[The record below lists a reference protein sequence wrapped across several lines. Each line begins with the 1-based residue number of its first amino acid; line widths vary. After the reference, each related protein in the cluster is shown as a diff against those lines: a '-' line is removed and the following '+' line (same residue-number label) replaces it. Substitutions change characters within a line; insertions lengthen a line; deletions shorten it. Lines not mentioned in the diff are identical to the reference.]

1 MNKHT
6 DIRQKALALLLALCL
21 LLPVIAVAAQPWQEQ
36 ETPYGARLRAG
47 TIFYTDAEMTTEQG
61 TLQKDTTVQVNE
73 TRGKAA
79 AISYTVKKET
89 KNAWVEGKNLILL
102 NIATPT
108 DLAGVIGGED
118 VVLLPPVPEIP
129 EEPEELPTEEPTEEP
144 AEEPT
149 EEPAEKPGEEPT
161 EEPGEEPEE
170 EPAEIPGEEPAEEP
184 AVEPAEE
191 PIEEPAEESGEEPTE
206 EPKEIP
212 GEEPAE
218 ELSEEEPAEEPGEE
232 PAEGLTGEPSEEPDE
247 EEAEALTGEPAEET
261 NGDPA
266 EGTAVEEA
274 AEPVENLSEEP
285 SEDEAEEPEEFGL
298 GSLEEAEPEEVFITE
313 EELQNL
319 SAESAQP
326 ETSSVY
332 VMEEDQLVAALYQ
345 PIATDTLPEARNQN
359 PFGTCWAFAAV
370 GAMEIDLIK
379 DNNAKSSIDLSE
391 FFLAYFAAHNYPDPK
406 DGGEGDSVSVTIY
419 DKYKSLRNYLDLG
432 GMSTMAYHILASL
445 IGTTTE
451 ADNPYPAGRSEAEK
465 TPSEYTAIAAQI
477 TGAYNLKGSD
487 AEGLKQQIQDHGSVK
502 VSVFM
507 VSGSYLSNNQVYSV
521 KDSEGKELGYYSGYN
536 SSTASLY
543 GTYKTTNHD
552 VLLVGW
558 DDNYSKDNF
567 LSGLKPSSNG
577 AWKARNSWGTS
588 FGQNGY
594 FYISYED
601 ASLKSGKATAYD
613 ADNKD
618 IADFCYSYDKSYS
631 PTQTAVVSNQA
642 VIKQSF
648 TVAAQERLQSVGVEV
663 SSDNMTITAVVRVNG
678 KEVSKS
684 NPTVAKYSGFY
695 NLKLNTA
702 YETTQ
707 ETTMEVEVTCT
718 SSGNKIWIPYQPNGY
733 GKVNG
738 DYGYYSYKSD
748 FGTSGG
754 FTLNGTHMDGD
765 STIKLY
771 TKKKPA
777 STGLVSSITLDKT
790 GTININSGESFTVK
804 PTIQPTNAT
813 NKTLQWYTSDE
824 YVARL
829 VEDNNGMK
837 VVGGKKD
844 GTAVIT
850 AMSTNGVYAN
860 FKVQVTH
867 TEVPLNKV
875 TIKGYNAGRTFTINE
890 STSRGFKLG
899 DRLMLEAELD
909 PWNTT
914 DTDLIWT
921 TDNSTVMSLYRVT
934 GNKCE
939 VLVKKNGVAQ
949 ITVES
954 KDGGKKDSITFTVDL
969 PVHVSDVYLNY
980 ISYGLWEGDSVQ
992 LKATVLP
999 YDADD
1004 QRLIWTSSKPE
1015 VATVTGTGYVT
1026 AKKDGT
1032 TVIKVTTQ
1040 DGGYTD
1046 TCEVTVYT
1054 RDPVAAFVYRMYR
1067 VCLLR
1072 EPDAGGLQNWVN
1084 QLNARVL
1091 TGAQVAYGF
1100 YDSPEMK
1107 NRNLSNADFVERCYE
1122 GIMGRGSDAAG
1133 KNYWVKKLENGMSRK
1148 AVISGFTESKEFKEL
1163 CEYYGINRGSYQ
1175 SDEARD
1181 KNEGVTAFVSRLYTK
1196 MLGRAYDVTGLNNWC
1211 ASILANPS
1219 KTNVLNV
1226 ALNGFMHSREFL
1238 NKNLS
1243 DIEFVKVLYRTF
1255 LGREYDAAGLAD
1267 WTGKLASGMSRDQVA
1282 SGFAY
1287 SQEFARIMAS
1297 YGL

>member
-21 LLPVIAVAAQPWQEQ
+21 LMPVVATAAQPWQEQ
-36 ETPYGARLRAG
+36 ETPYGAKLRAG
-47 TIFYTDAEMTTEQG
+47 TIFYTDDELTEEQG
-61 TLQKDTTVQVNE
+61 TLQKDAMVLVNE
-73 TRGKAA
+73 THGKAA

-108 DLAGVIGGED
+108 DLYGLIGDED
-118 VVLLPPVPEIP
+118 VVLLPPVPETT
-129 EEPEELPTEEPTEEP
+129 EEPEELPTEEPG
-144 AEEPT
+144 EEPT
-149 EEPAEKPGEEPT
+149 EEPAAEPT
-161 EEPGEEPEE
+161 EEPTDEEQTEEPSEESSE
-170 EPAEIPGEEPAEEP
+170 EPTEIPGEEPAEETEE
-184 AVEPAEE
+184 EPATGL
-191 PIEEPAEESGEEPTE
+191 IEEPSEE
-206 EPKEIP
+206 
-212 GEEPAE
+212 AD
-218 ELSEEEPAEEPGEE
+218 EEEPAEEINGD
-232 PAEGLTGEPSEEPDE
+232 PAE
-247 EEAEALTGEPAEET
+247 EPAEET
-261 NGDPA
+261 
-266 EGTAVEEA
+266 EGEPETGLIEESSEESDGEESA
-274 AEPVENLSEEP
+274 ENLNEE
-285 SEDEAEEPEEFGL
+285 SDEDEAGEPEEYAT
-298 GSLEEAEPEEVFITE
+298 GSLEEVDQEEALITE
-313 EELQNL
+313 EELQTL

-332 VMEEDQLVAALYQ
+332 VIEEDQLVASLYQ
-345 PIATDTLPEARNQN
+345 PVAADTLPEARNQN

-379 DNNAKSSIDLSE
+379 DKKATSSIDLSE
-391 FFLAYFAAHNYPDPK
+391 FFLAYFAAHNYPYPK
-406 DGGEGDSVSVTIY
+406 DGGEGDSVSVTINE
-419 DKYKSLRNYLDLG
+419 DYKNTRNYLDLG
-432 GMSTMAYHILASL
+432 GLSAMAYHILASL

-451 ADNPYPAGRSEAEK
+451 ADNPYPTKRSEGEK
-465 TPSEYTAIAAQI
+465 LPTEYTSIAAQI

-487 AEGLKQQIQDHGSVK
+487 SEGLKQQIQDHGSVK
-502 VSVFM
+502 VSVYAISDSSKYNK
-507 VSGSYLSNNQVYSV
+507 VVPIKKDGTVVGSV
-521 KDSEGKELGYYSGYN
+521 GYN

-543 GTYKTTNHD
+543 GTYKSTNHD

-567 LSGLKPSSNG
+567 LSDLKPSSDG
-577 AWKARNSWGTS
+577 AWKARNSWGTG

-594 FYISYED
+594 FWISYED
-601 ASLKSGKATAYD
+601 ASLASGKATSFD
-613 ADNKD
+613 AENNKD
-618 IADFCYSYDKSYS
+618 EIADFCYSYDKTYS

-663 SSDNMTITAVVRVNG
+663 ASDNMTITAVVRVNG
-678 KEVSKS
+678 QEVSRSDSK
-684 NPTVAKYSGFY
+684 VAKYSGFY
-695 NLKLNTA
+695 NLKLKTA

-707 ETTMEVEVTCT
+707 ETTMEVEVTCA
-718 SSGNKIWIPYQPNGY
+718 SSGNKIWIPYQPNGF
-733 GKVNG
+733 GKISG

-777 STGLVSSITLDKT
+777 PAGLVSSITLDKT
-790 GTININSGESFTVK
+790 GTVNINSGDSITVK
-804 PTIQPTNAT
+804 ATIVPTNAT

-824 YVARL
+824 YVARI
-829 VEDNNGMK
+829 VEDKDGIK
-837 VVGGKKD
+837 VVGGKKG

-850 AMSTNGVYAN
+850 AMSSNGVYAN
-860 FKVQVTH
+860 FKVEVTP

-875 TIKGYNAGRTFTINE
+875 TIKGYPTSRAFTINE

-899 DRLMLEAELD
+899 DRLILEAELD

-914 DTDLIWT
+914 DADLTWT
-921 TDNSTVMSLYRVT
+921 TDNSSVMSLYRVT

-949 ITVES
+949 ISVTS
-954 KDGGKKDSITFTVDL
+954 NDGKKKDAVTFTVDL
-969 PVHVSDVYLNY
+969 PIHVSDVYLNY
-980 ISYGLWEGDSVQ
+980 LSYGLWEGENVQ

-1004 QRLIWTSSKPE
+1004 QGLTWTSSKPE

-1032 TVIKVTTQ
+1032 TVITVTTR
-1040 DGGYTD
+1040 DGGHTAS
-1046 TCEVTVYT
+1046 CNVTVLT

-1084 QLNARVL
+1084 QLQSKKR
-1091 TGAQVAYGF
+1091 TGAEVAYGF
-1100 YDSPEMK
+1100 YDSNEMK

-1122 GIMGRGSDAAG
+1122 GIMGRASDAGG
-1133 KNYWVKKLENGMSRK
+1133 KSYWIKKLENGMSRK
-1148 AVISGFTESKEFKEL
+1148 AVISGFTGSQEFKEL

-1181 KNEGVTAFVSRLYTK
+1181 KNEGVTGFVCRLYTK
-1196 MLGRAYDVTGLNNWC
+1196 MLGRAYDVGGLNNWC
-1211 ASILANPS
+1211 AQILANPS

-1238 NKNLS
+1238 DKNLS
-1243 DIEFVKVLYRTF
+1243 DVEFVKVLYRTF
-1255 LGREYDAAGLAD
+1255 LGREYDAPGLAD

-1287 SQEFARIMAS
+1287 SQEFAHIMAS

>member
-21 LLPVIAVAAQPWQEQ
+21 LMPVIAVAAQPWQEQ
-36 ETPYGARLRAG
+36 ETPYGAKLRAG
-47 TIFYTDAEMTTEQG
+47 TIFYTDAELTTEQG
-61 TLQKDTTVQVNE
+61 TLQKDATVLVKE

-79 AISYTVKKET
+79 AISYTVKRET
-89 KNAWVEGKNLILL
+89 KNAWVEGKSLILL

-108 DLAGVIGGED
+108 DLAGVIADED
-118 VVLLPPVPEIP
+118 VVLLPPVPETTG
-129 EEPEELPTEEPTEEP
+129 EPEELPAEEPTEEPVEEP

-149 EEPAEKPGEEPT
+149 EEPAEEPGEEPAGEPAGEPT
-161 EEPGEEPEE
+161 EEPGEEPAE
-170 EPAEIPGEEPAEEP
+170 EPTEIPGEEPAEEP
-184 AVEPAEE
+184 SAEE
-191 PIEEPAEESGEEPTE
+191 PVEEPSEEEPAGEPSAEEAAEEPCEDELAGET
-206 EPKEIP
+206 

-218 ELSEEEPAEEPGEE
+218 ELD
-232 PAEGLTGEPSEEPDE
+232 GEPSEEPAGE
-247 EEAEALTGEPAEET
+247 EPEALTEEAAEET

-266 EGTAVEEA
+266 EVSAEE
-274 AEPVENLSEEP
+274 EPEEPAENLTEEP
-285 SEDEAEEPEEFGL
+285 AGDEAEEPEEIGF
-298 GSLEEAEPEEVFITE
+298 GSLEEVEQEEVFITE

-319 SAESAQP
+319 SAESVQP

-345 PIATDTLPEARNQN
+345 PIAADTLPEARNQN

-379 DNNAKSSIDLSE
+379 DKNADSSIDLSE
-391 FFLAYFAAHNYPDPK
+391 FFLAYFAAHNYPYPK

-419 DKYKSLRNYLDLG
+419 DTYKSIRNYLDLG
-432 GMSTMAYHILASL
+432 GMSAMAYHILASL

-502 VSVFM
+502 VSVYAIQG
-507 VSGSYLSNNQVYSV
+507 SGVNPV
-521 KDSEGKELGYYSGYN
+521 KDSGGNVIGYAGYN
-536 SSTASLY
+536 ASTAALY
-543 GTYKTTNHD
+543 GTAKTTNHD

-567 LSGLKPSSNG
+567 QSSLKPSSNG

-594 FYISYED
+594 FWISYED

-618 IADFCYSYDKSYS
+618 VADFCYSYDKTYN

-648 TVAAQERLQSVGVEV
+648 TVAAQERLQSVGIEV

-678 KEVSKS
+678 KEVSRSDPK
-684 NPTVAKYSGFY
+684 TAKYSGFY
-695 NLKLNTA
+695 NLKLKTA

-707 ETTMEVEVTCT
+707 ETTMEVEVTCA
-718 SSGNKIWIPYQPNGY
+718 SSGNKIWIPYQPNGF
-733 GKVNG
+733 GKVSG

-748 FGTSGG
+748 FGTSKG

-771 TKKKPA
+771 TQKKPA
-777 STGLVSSITLDKT
+777 PTGLVSSITLNKT
-790 GTININSGESFTVK
+790 GTININSGESFTVT
-804 PTIQPTNAT
+804 PTILPTNAT

-829 VEDNNGMK
+829 VEDKDGVK
-837 VVGGKKD
+837 VVGNKKG

-850 AMSTNGVYAN
+850 AMSSNGVYAN
-860 FKVQVTH
+860 FKVQVTP

-875 TIKGYNAGRTFTINE
+875 TIKGYSASRAFTINE
-890 STSRGFKLG
+890 STSPGFKLG
-899 DRLMLEAELD
+899 DRLMLEVELD

-914 DTDLIWT
+914 DTDMTWT
-921 TDNSTVMSLYRVT
+921 TSNSTVMSLYRVT

-949 ITVES
+949 ITVTS
-954 KDGGKKDSITFTVDL
+954 NDGNKKDAITFTVDL

-980 ISYGLWEGDSVQ
+980 ISYGLWEGDKVQ
-992 LKATVLP
+992 LQATVLP
-999 YDADD
+999 EDADD
-1004 QRLIWTSSKPE
+1004 KRVTWTSSKPE

-1032 TVIKVTTQ
+1032 AVITVTTR
-1040 DGGYTD
+1040 DGGHTD
-1046 TCEVTVYT
+1046 TCEITVFT

-1107 NRNLSNADFVERCYE
+1107 NRNLSNGDFVERCYE
-1122 GIMGRGSDAAG
+1122 GIMGRKSDAAG
-1133 KNYWVKKLENGMSRK
+1133 KGYWVNKLENGMSRK
-1148 AVISGFTESKEFKEL
+1148 AVISGFTGSQEFKEL

-1196 MLGRAYDVTGLNNWC
+1196 MLGRAYDAGGLNNWC
-1211 ASILANPS
+1211 AHILANPS
-1219 KTNVLNV
+1219 KMNVLNV
-1226 ALNGFMHSREFL
+1226 ALNGFMHSQEFL

-1243 DIEFVKVLYRTF
+1243 DMEFVKVLYRTF

-1287 SQEFARIMAS
+1287 SQEFAKIMAS